1 MGESLP
7 ETSGDALATAPY
19 ATALIER
26 WVTEDGGALM
36 VAILELSLESLRSPE
51 LVTAVREWRGEL
63 VDIVEGIVSRTTSDH
78 ARLRAETAVASIE
91 GIVLSALALP
101 ADRRGAYI
109 DETLRTVLQGTSP
122 AVGVRAPDDF

>member
-7 ETSGDALATAPY
+7 ETSDDALATAPY
-19 ATALIER
+19 ATALLER
-26 WVTEDGGALM
+26 WVSENDGALM

-63 VDIVEGIVSRTTSDH
+63 VDVVEGIVSRSTSDN

-101 ADRRGAYI
+101 SDERGAYI
-109 DETLRTVLQGTSP
+109 AETLRTVLQGTSP
-122 AVGVRAPDDF
+122 AFGGRASGDS